1 MIRGLFSILLLTAL
15 LQAVFQP
22 STSARP
28 HPATHHEWSII
39 STSRTSN
46 NDTLEYFVH
55 VRLGDVDL
63 GTLLSPIDPK
73 LTNSFGST
81 QLFAFNVT
89 QGPDPLSTQLGF
101 VRGYNVQASYD
112 STPIGVEVENVS
124 YDDGSLKGT
133 IQLQGLIAA
142 GTNEIAVVGGTGD
155 FRGAR
160 GYGIVTQ
167 VSSSGNAVLYHHE
180 LHFL

>member
-1 MIRGLFSILLLTAL
+1 MLAIALVFLTAL
-15 LQAVFQP
+15 LAAFQP
-22 STSARP
+22 TSSARP
-28 HPATHHEWSII
+28 HPADQWSII
-39 STSRTSN
+39 PTSPRPWNSN
-46 NDTLEYFVH
+46 HTLEYYVH
-55 VRLGDVDL
+55 VLVGDVDV
-63 GTLLSPIDPK
+63 GTLISPIDSK

-89 QGPDPLSTQLGF
+89 EGVDPLSTHLGF

-112 STPIGVEVENVS
+112 STPVGVEVENVS
-124 YDDGSLKGT
+124 YDDGSFKGT
-133 IQLQGLIAA
+133 IQLQGLIGT

-167 VSSSGNAVLYHHE
+167 VSSVGNAVLYRHE